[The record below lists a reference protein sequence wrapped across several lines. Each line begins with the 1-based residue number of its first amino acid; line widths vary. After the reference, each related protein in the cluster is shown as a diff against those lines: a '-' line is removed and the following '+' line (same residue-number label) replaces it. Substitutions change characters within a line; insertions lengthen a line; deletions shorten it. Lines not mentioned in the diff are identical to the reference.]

1 MASYRIVC
9 TEQVPVGNPH
19 SHAHIVA
26 VGTGADP
33 SSATDGWTLDQVLA
47 AMDRGDLFYTL
58 GEYSGRRAEVEKYVC
73 ALCRRIYIRSRPDAV
88 RDNNLDNLRAC
99 AWRRN

>member
-9 TEQVPVGNPH
+9 TEQAPLGVPH

-26 VGTGADP
+26 VGTGID
-33 SSATDGWTLDQVLA
+33 STSAAERWALDQVLA
-47 AMDRGDLFYTL
+47 AIDRGHVFYTL
-58 GEYSGRRAEVEKYVC
+58 GDVSGRRAEVEKYVC
-73 ALCRRIYIRSRPDAV
+73 AFCRRTYIRSRPDAV